1 MAFYECKLLHL
12 WNVLYSSFLE
22 YCSSFS
28 VWSCIPLL
36 RGWLRGKCAS
46 FPPSRPSE
54 QENMHPF
61 CCGNLPGLICSQP
74 SDGLVVVQSVVSDS
88 LWPHGL
94 QHARLLCPSLSPGVC
109 SNSCPLSRWCYPTI
123 SSSAAL
129 FFFCIKWPKYWIFC
143 FSIYPSNEYSEMISL
158 RMDWFDLLAAQGTL
172 KSLLQHYNSK
182 ASFFQHSAVYMIQ
195 LSQYMTTAK
204 TRALTTQT
212 FVSNGL

>member
-1 MAFYECKLLHL
+1 M
-12 WNVLYSSFLE
+12 
-22 YCSSFS
+22 
-28 VWSCIPLL
+28 
-36 RGWLRGKCAS
+36 R
-46 FPPSRPSE
+46 
-54 QENMHPF
+54 PF

-143 FSIYPSNEYSEMISL
+143 FSIYPPNEYSEMISL

-212 FVSNGL
+212 FVSDGLWVMVSKWCLCFSTCCLGLSQLSFQGASAF